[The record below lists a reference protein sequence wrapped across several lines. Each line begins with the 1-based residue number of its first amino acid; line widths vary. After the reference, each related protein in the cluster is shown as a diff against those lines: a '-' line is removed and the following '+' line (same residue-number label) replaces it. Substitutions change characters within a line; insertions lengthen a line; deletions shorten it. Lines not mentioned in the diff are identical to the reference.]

1 MQHELYKRGRKHRLF
16 FVPNKPHP
24 LLIHLKDWGV
34 GEEAEAEERRSVG
47 SVLSKPDDDR
57 IIYESYR
64 DLDYHD
70 KK

>member
-1 MQHELYKRGRKHRLF
+1 METFLVLPIR
-16 FVPNKPHP
+16 
-24 LLIHLKDWGV
+24 LKDWGV
-34 GEEAEAEERRSVG
+34 GETEAEAEAEAEGERCEG
-47 SVLSKPDDDR
+47 GVLSKPDDDR